1 MATVRRDGE
10 RINQFITASEVRVV
24 HDKKGSL
31 GIMNIKDAIALARE
45 EDSDLVE
52 IVPNAN
58 PPVCKIIDYGKY
70 KFELQKKNKE
80 AKKKQKLVQLKEIKM
95 RPQIS
100 VHDYNFKM
108 KHIREFLNEGNK
120 VKITIMFRGREMAHT
135 EFGHDLVDK
144 IIKDLENEASTE
156 KPPKMEGRNL
166 SAVLNPVNKTKKTS
180 SDADKNESRENIE
193 E

>member
-1 MATVRRDGE
+1 MATIKREGE
-10 RINQFITASEVRVV
+10 RINQFIKASEVRVV

-31 GIMNIKDAIALARE
+31 GVMNIKDALALARE

-58 PPVCKIIDYGKY
+58 PPVCKIINYGKY

-108 KHIREFLNEGNK
+108 KHIREFLDEGNK

-135 EFGHDLVDK
+135 EFGYDLIAK

-166 SAVLNPVNKTKKTS
+166 SAVLNPVKIKKTS
-180 SDADKNESRENIE
+180 SDADRNENKENIE

>member
-31 GIMNIKDAIALARE
+31 GIMNIKDALALARE

-180 SDADKNESRENIE
+180 SDADKNESKENIE

>member
-1 MATVRRDGE
+1 MATVRREGE

-31 GIMNIKDAIALARE
+31 GVMNIKDAIALARE

-52 IVPNAN
+52 IVPNAV

-108 KHIREFLNEGNK
+108 KHISGFLNEGNK

-135 EFGHDLVDK
+135 EFGYDLIAK

-166 SAVLNPVNKTKKTS
+166 SAVLNPVKMKKSS
-180 SDADKNESRENIE
+180 SDLDKKENKEDIE
-193 E
+193 